1 MAGHYSHAAR
11 LLLERIWLHDTL
23 KSLSKVGGNKR
34 TWLLSQPSCK
44 QRVGDTTLMRR
55 LSYLIQ
61 WNLFITDTL
70 VQGSLSVIK
79 RCPLLGGWFK
89 NASVTHIKYFIMS

>member
-1 MAGHYSHAAR
+1 MGELLVGEWCR
-11 LLLERIWLHDTL
+11 LY
-23 KSLSKVGGNKR
+23 
-34 TWLLSQPSCK
+34 CK
-44 QRVGDTTLMRR
+44 CV
-55 LSYLIQ
+55 Q

-89 NASVTHIKYFIMS
+89 NASVTHIKYYYNVMKYI